1 MDEPT
6 NHLDLDSSE
15 RLTDALKGYGGTLVF
30 VSHHRAFANA
40 LATHVWDVR
49 DGVVVPYPG
58 TLDEYLEKQRRL
70 EAERVEAVAAAE
82 TAGGNG
88 PMTAKDRRR
97 LEAEERQ
104 RRSAVEGPLKRR
116 VAELEARIA
125 QLEARAKE
133 EQDRLGDPGL
143 YQDFEKARPLM
154 DAHRATKAELEG
166 LYAEWEAASAK
177 LEAARS
183 A

>member
-1 MDEPT
+1 
-6 NHLDLDSSE
+6 
-15 RLTDALKGYGGTLVF
+15 VF

-49 DGVVVPYPG
+49 DGGVVPYPG
-58 TLDEYLEKQRRL
+58 TLDEYLERQRRL
-70 EAERVEAVAAAE
+70 EAEQGGGEEVGAGAGGG
-82 TAGGNG
+82 GGNG
-88 PMTAKDRRR
+88 AMTAKDRRR

-104 RRSAVEGPLKRR
+104 RRSAVEGPLKRK

-125 QLEARAKE
+125 ALETRAKE
-133 EQDRLGDPGL
+133 EQDRLAEPSL

-183 A
+183 G